1 MEKVLHE
8 IKYAFRQFRESPG
21 FCATAVLTL
30 ALGIAATTATFSV
43 VEGVLLRPLPFRDP
57 GRLVALGDL
66 LEGTGFGTG
75 SGPPVTA
82 PEIAT
87 YARETHTFE
96 SLGGYAVV
104 GYEFSGAGE
113 STQVNASRLSA
124 GVFPTLGVMPLMGRF
139 FTQQEDEDRQHVA
152 VIGYSFWQSRL
163 HGDPHVLGANIQLD
177 RQPYIVIGVMPRNFE
192 FPLLPG
198 HLNRSELWVPMNF
211 TPPDLEQSGS
221 WGFQMVGRLKPGVTL
236 RQAQADAGQVAAEI
250 MRTFP
255 SFLANIHIT
264 AVVRPL
270 QEDTIAE
277 ACPLIRVLFLAVC
290 VVLLIACAN
299 LAGLLLVRAIRRR
312 REIGVRLALG
322 ASPAALLRQSM
333 LESLALS
340 VTGGVLGVA
349 LAAVAIRV
357 SINQLPEN
365 LPRISEI
372 GLDWTVAAFA
382 MFLALATGILCSLAP
397 AFAAIRTDLNE
408 SLKEGGRGG
417 SAGGGHARLRSTLV
431 VVEIGVALVL
441 VAASGLLL
449 RSFEKMREVA
459 LGFRPEH
466 VVIASYSLPRQQYG
480 SQLAVNGFNDELL
493 RRVKEVPGAESV
505 GLTSV
510 LPMSGSGGT
519 TVFVPEGYVPPRGA
533 NMSLASVTL
542 VLGSYF
548 SAMNI
553 PLLRGRVFTAGD
565 KEGAPL
571 VVITNHKL
579 AQHYWPGQDPIGK
592 RLRLGTPDTKTP
604 WLTIVG
610 EVADVKQDSP
620 DVDTPEQYYEPVGQY
635 ETSLASLGGPTDLN
649 GAYGYIVLRAALPA
663 EQMENALRSSV
674 RSLDPQLALTQVQ
687 TMEQAVSDS
696 EAPRRFNTA
705 VIAAFA
711 GAAVLLAILGIY
723 SIIAFSVELRVREIA
738 IRMALGSQRAGIVR
752 LILRTAVRLAVFGCV
767 AGALSSLFVSRLMVS
782 LLFQVKAFDP
792 LVLTF
797 AAVTLLLVVLVASV
811 IPAIRAASIN
821 PVEALRME

>member
-277 ACPLIRVLFLAVC
+277 ARPLIRVLFLAVC